1 VKVLDFGLVCH
12 DLGQLRSLQSAS
24 FVGTPGYMSPEQARA
39 EVVDTRSDLF
49 SFGCVLYR
57 LCTGA
62 NPFGGNNLMERLV
75 ALASKVP
82 PPVLQLNPSIPP
94 ALARLVE
101 RMMAKKRED
110 RPSTVKEVLVELER
124 IAGVSPRK
132 SFWDLEV
139 PSAAVAKPQPP
150 RGKHRVL
157 RLGLVGLACL
167 VAVPLGY
174 LTLRPLFPVPGSSAS
189 GPLDDL
195 RPEDIAPED
204 RLAMTWKGEVPPE
217 LVAVLGGTRLKH
229 ADVVRGLAYSPD
241 GKQLASAGRDGRVVV
256 WDAADGYRRL
266 EKTWELPGAAAVAF
280 TPDGRQLL
288 AKGIDGRTGVWMVR
302 DLQSGET
309 SMLPLKAPTGTAQ
322 GKGQMAFSAAEGD
335 SRVALVDDKGQ
346 IHVFNWK
353 QWKEQRAFSP
363 RKERE
368 EGKGVLLAFCP
379 AGKYKGYLASW
390 EAGQKKLRL
399 WDPKSY
405 SSRDLSLDPFAKNLT
420 VKGLA
425 FDSKGLRL
433 AVCGATGPEDSPVH
447 KVWVLDLPGDRVEQ
461 VLPPSSGAESVA
473 FSPDGTLL
481 AVGGWEE
488 VQLWEVKGW
497 KRRPRNEVAGGQV
510 ADLAFSPDGKVLAA
524 TGLDPAIK
532 LLFLRG
538 TGEGKEPPVL
548 AKQVRSGRAVLGLE
562 GDRILFAEDW
572 GPGQLWRPGAA
583 LAPATFRKS
592 LQPVVRVAA
601 GQAAGMGVILGLE
614 EPEGGKNRVEVY
626 EVDPPDRLWAPDLD
640 YRVVALALSADGS
653 LLAGARDWESHQ
665 KAPKSAVSVW
675 SRTTREQRDMKNVP
689 QPIVALAFHREG
701 GLIAGGGEDKSGE
714 RGCSICIWDSSRGE
728 RLKTWPVPEGSLIPA
743 LAYSPDGGLLAS
755 TSCSR
760 EENEELYLKAGEVS
774 VWDAETGERTIL
786 LQGHLRGGEDLAFS
800 PNGDRLAW
808 SCQDGVV
815 HIWTLADRQLRK
827 IHLGPGSCQTAG
839 LAFSQDG
846 RHLLVTYRNGVICVL
861 RLAEP
866 VPPVAQR

>member
-1 VKVLDFGLVCH
+1 
-12 DLGQLRSLQSAS
+12 
-24 FVGTPGYMSPEQARA
+24 
-39 EVVDTRSDLF
+39 
-49 SFGCVLYR
+49 
-57 LCTGA
+57 
-62 NPFGGNNLMERLV
+62 
-75 ALASKVP
+75 
-82 PPVLQLNPSIPP
+82 
-94 ALARLVE
+94 
-101 RMMAKKRED
+101 MAWE
-110 RPSTVKEVLVELER
+110 
-124 IAGVSPRK
+124 
-132 SFWDLEV
+132 
-139 PSAAVAKPQPP
+139 
-150 RGKHRVL
+150 GK
-157 RLGLVGLACL
+157 
-167 VAVPLGY
+167 
-174 LTLRPLFPVPGSSAS
+174 
-189 GPLDDL
+189 
-195 RPEDIAPED
+195 
-204 RLAMTWKGEVPPE
+204 VPPE

-309 SMLPLKAPTGTAQ
+309 ATLPLSAPTGTAA

-353 QWKEQRAFSP
+353 QWRPERPAFSP
-363 RKERE
+363 RKDRE

-379 AGKYKGYLASW
+379 AGKYKGSLATW
-390 EAGQKKLRL
+390 EAGQRKLRL

-405 SSRDLSLDPFAKNLT
+405 RPQDLPLETSAENLT

-433 AVCGATGPEDSPVH
+433 AACGATGPEESPVH
-447 KVWVLDLPGDRVEQ
+447 KVWVLDLQAGRVEK
-461 VLPPSSGAESVA
+461 VLPLSSGGESVA
-473 FSPDGTLL
+473 FSPEGTLL

-488 VQLWEVKGW
+488 VQLWQVKERKPPDSWNG
-497 KRRPRNEVAGGQV
+497 VAGGQV

-524 TGLDPAIK
+524 TGLDPAIT
-532 LLFLRG
+532 LLSLSG
-538 TGEGKEPPVL
+538 TGEGKEPPLL

-572 GPGQLWRPGAA
+572 GPGQLWSPGAA
-583 LAPATFRKS
+583 LVPAPFRKPP
-592 LQPVVRVAA
+592 LPPVRVAA
-601 GQAAGMGVILGLE
+601 GQALGSEQWRRMAIALGLE
-614 EPEGGKNRVEVY
+614 KQGGEKNRVEVH
-626 EVDPPDRLWAPDLD
+626 EVDAPDRLWALDLD
-640 YRVVALALSADGS
+640 YRVVALALSADGHV
-653 LLAGARDWESHQ
+653 LAGARDWESQ
-665 KAPKSAVSVW
+665 RKAPPSAVSVW
-675 SRTTREQRDMKNVP
+675 SCRTRKKVADMERVP
-689 QPIVALAFHREG
+689 GPIFALAFHPDG
-701 GLIAGGGEDKSGE
+701 DQIAGAGEGKSGE
-714 RGCSICIWDSSRGE
+714 RGCSICIWDSSTGKRM
-728 RLKTWPVPEGSLIPA
+728 KTWPVREGSLIPA
-743 LAYSPDGGLLAS
+743 LAYSPDGCYLAS

-760 EENEELYLKAGEVS
+760 EEKEELSFKEGEVS
-774 VWDAETGERTIL
+774 LWDAETGQRTIL

-815 HIWTLADRQLRK
+815 RIWTLVDRRSAQWHRQLRE

-846 RHLLVTYRNGVICVL
+846 RYLLVTYRNGIICIL

-866 VPPVAQR
+866 VRPVAQR